1 MTTPST
7 SVLIIYTG
15 GTIGMTQNPE
25 TGALEPFD
33 FNHLLDNVP
42 ELKRLGFKISTVQF
56 DPIIDSSEID
66 PTQWGKLVGVIAEN
80 YDKYDGFVVLH
91 GTDTMAYTASAVSF
105 MLENLGK
112 PVIFTGSQLPI
123 GMLRTDGKENLITAI
138 EIAADRDE
146 EGNPRV
152 PEVCIFFDNS
162 LMRGNRTCKVS
173 AQFFNAFTSPNYPML
188 AHVGIN
194 INYDDVEIHYP
205 KKTLPLKPH
214 YNMDN
219 NVVILK
225 LFPGIS
231 RDAIHQALSIPGLK
245 GVILETFGSG
255 NAPRYD
261 WFLNELRDAIMRG
274 IVIVNITQC
283 STGSVQME
291 LYRTGNTLKDIG
303 VVSGYDSTTEA
314 ALAKLMF
321 LFGHDLPAEDVA
333 EAMRQSYVGE
343 VTIPKYVKA
352 RTIEIP

>member
-42 ELKRLGFKISTVQF
+42 ELRRLGYSISTVQF
-56 DPIIDSSEID
+56 DPIIDSSETE
-66 PTQWGKLVGVIAEN
+66 PSQWVKLVQIINEN
-80 YDKYDGFVVLH
+80 YNKYDGFVVLH

-146 EGNPRV
+146 NGLPRV
-152 PEVCIFFDNS
+152 PEVCIFFDNT
-162 LMRGNRTCKVS
+162 LMRGNRTSKVS
-173 AQFFNAFTSPNYPML
+173 AQFFNAFVSPNYPLL

-205 KKTLPLKPH
+205 DTDAPLKPH
-214 YNMDN
+214 FNMDT
-219 NVVILK
+219 NVVVLK
-225 LFPGIS
+225 LFPGITQQ
-231 RDAIHQALSIPGLK
+231 AVHQALNIPGLK
-245 GVILETFGSG
+245 GVVLESFGSG
-255 NAPRYD
+255 NAPRYE
-261 WFLNELRDAIMRG
+261 WFLHELRNAVKRG
-274 IVIVNITQC
+274 IVIVNVTQC

-303 VVSGYDSTTEA
+303 VISGYDSTTEA
-314 ALAKLMF
+314 ALAKLMY
-321 LFGHDLPAEDVA
+321 LFGHNLTSEEVIQ
-333 EAMRQSYVGE
+333 AMRKSYVGE
-343 VTIPKYVKA
+343 VTIPKQL
-352 RTIEIP
+352 R

>member
-33 FNHLLDNVP
+33 FSHLLENVP
-42 ELKRLGFKISTVQF
+42 ELGRLGYSVSTIQF
-56 DPIIDSSEID
+56 DPIIDSSETE
-66 PTQWGKLVGVIAEN
+66 PSQWVKIVRVIAEN

-146 EGNPRV
+146 KGNPRV
-152 PEVCIFFDNS
+152 PEVCIFFDNT

-173 AQFFNAFTSPNYPML
+173 AQFFNAFVSPNYPLL

-205 KKTLPLKPH
+205 NEQKPLIPH
-214 YNMDN
+214 YEMDN

-225 LFPGIS
+225 LFPGIN
-231 RDAIHQALSIPGLK
+231 RHVVHQALNIPGVK
-245 GVILETFGSG
+245 GVVLESFGSG

-261 WFLNELRDAIMRG
+261 WFLDELRNAVQRG
-274 IVIVNITQC
+274 IVIVNVTQC

-291 LYRTGNTLKDIG
+291 LYRAGNTLRDIG
-303 VVSGYDSTTEA
+303 VISGYDSTTES

-321 LFGHDLPAEDVA
+321 LFGQGMTQQEVI
-333 EAMRQSYVGE
+333 EAMRHSYVGE
-343 VTIPKYVKA
+343 VTLP
-352 RTIEIP
+352 RQN